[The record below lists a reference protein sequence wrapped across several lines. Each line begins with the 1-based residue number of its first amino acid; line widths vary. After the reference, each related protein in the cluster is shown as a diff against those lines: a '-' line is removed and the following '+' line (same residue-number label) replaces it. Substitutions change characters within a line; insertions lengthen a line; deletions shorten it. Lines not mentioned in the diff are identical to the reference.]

1 MRDRVIKR
9 IISTIAKF
17 KQLHCEAPK
26 NNRRIIGR
34 NSLTIYQH
42 PKQQTS
48 IRISHM
54 EEEEGL
60 LMRFFKDGAKCWK
73 ISTFRKPSIKS
84 NDFKMTPTISNI
96 DSNLLSSIMINFN
109 GYKINYTYRYMYICI
124 VRVSIRVLTDI
135 RTSINI
141 IGLIAKLNESRMK
154 MSMKRTKRSYNRK
167 GGTILE

>member
-1 MRDRVIKR
+1 M
-9 IISTIAKF
+9 
-17 KQLHCEAPK
+17 K
-26 NNRRIIGR
+26 NLYV
-34 NSLTIYQH
+34 S
-42 PKQQTS
+42 
-48 IRISHM
+48 
-54 EEEEGL
+54 
-60 LMRFFKDGAKCWK
+60 
-73 ISTFRKPSIKS
+73 KPLIKS

-96 DSNLLSSIMINFN
+96 DSNLLSSIIINFN

-167 GGTILE
+167 GGTIFE